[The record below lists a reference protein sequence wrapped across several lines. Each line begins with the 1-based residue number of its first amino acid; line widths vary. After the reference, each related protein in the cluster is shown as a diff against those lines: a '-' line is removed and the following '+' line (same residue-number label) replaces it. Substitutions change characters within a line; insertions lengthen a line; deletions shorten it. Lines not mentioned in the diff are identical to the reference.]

1 VTHAVPEHERG
12 EDEGVDAGSGAPGEA
27 SAEDVGRVVALQRAL
42 LDGEATVTLQALA
55 AASDMS
61 PEVASLVWHAL
72 GFADSEPPGRL
83 FAPADLD
90 ALERLNR
97 IVKAAGADEE
107 FAVGLI
113 RALGHHT
120 SRLVT
125 WQVVALVEHMTLAA
139 ERAQEGADA
148 AVAFMAEHLEDMD
161 ALVSYAWRRHMAAM
175 IKWRLGRGG
184 EDSLRMLVS
193 VGFADMVA
201 YTRLTQQMEALELAG
216 LVARFES
223 VSANVV
229 QRQGG
234 RVVKTVGDEILFVAD
249 TAQEAVDIA
258 LDLADAMAADP
269 LLPDVRVGVATGEV
283 VSRFGDVYGPTVNLA
298 SRLTAS
304 AGPGTVLVDAAT
316 AAALPADL
324 LMEVTPHGEAELPGV
339 GTVSTSRVR
348 RL

>member
-1 VTHAVPEHERG
+1 MMGRHRGG
-12 EDEGVDAGSGAPGEA
+12 EDAGVDAGDAAPGEA
-27 SAEDVGRVVALQRAL
+27 AGGDGGPAAALARAL
-42 LDGEATVTLQALA
+42 LRGDPSVTLRELA
-55 AASDMS
+55 GDADMP

-83 FAPADLD
+83 FTPADRD
-90 ALERLNR
+90 ALVRLNR
-97 IVKAAGADEE
+97 LVAAAGADEE
-107 FAVGLI
+107 FAVGMF

-125 WQVVALVEHMTLAA
+125 WQVVALIEQMTLAA
-139 ERAQEGADA
+139 GGAQEGADA
-148 AVAFMAEHLEDMD
+148 AVAFMAEHLEDME
-161 ALVSYAWRRHMAAM
+161 ALVAYGWRRHMAAV
-175 IKWRLGRGG
+175 IKWRLGRGA
-184 EDSLRMLVS
+184 EDSLRFRLS

-234 RVVKTVGDEILFVAD
+234 RVVKNVGDEILFVAD
-249 TAQEAVDIA
+249 TPQEAVDIA

-283 VSRFGDVYGPTVNLA
+283 ISRFGDVYGPTVNLA
-298 SRLTAS
+298 SRLTAT

-316 AAALPADL
+316 AAALVDAL